1 VRTRR
6 GDNRSTDDITYIP
19 LGSSGQASNELRN
32 ATAMQ
37 DTTDYESLRA
47 AMDAEYYWRGVKET
61 FQIADD
67 SFTMVSRETRDRLDI
82 SAAVMARA
90 SHWVSTIELA
100 AEGAHLYGA
109 LVAYTQ
115 GVGDSYSAIETWART
130 TKNALRP

>member
-1 VRTRR
+1 MRTRR

-67 SFTMVSRETRDRLDI
+67 SFAVVSRQTRDRLDI

-90 SHWVSTIELA
+90 SNWVSSIELA

-115 GVGDSYSAIETWART
+115 GVGDSYSAIESWART